1 MRQNTN
7 RKYAMKPSDVRLNVR
22 LTGRDAADFQ
32 NLLKR
37 SGNSVSDVMRDALR
51 EYRSHRIAR
60 KPDPVQLL
68 AGFVG
73 AGEGPKD
80 LSLHYKQYLSEGL
93 AHKLRDGGQP
103 TS

>member
-1 MRQNTN
+1 ME
-7 RKYAMKPSDVRLNVR
+7 PSDVRLNVR
-22 LTGRDAADFQ
+22 LTGRDAVDFQ
-32 NLLKR
+32 RLLKR

-73 AGEGPKD
+73 VGEAPED
-80 LSLHYKQYLSEGL
+80 LSRNYKRYLTEGL
-93 AHKLRDGGQP
+93 VHKLRDGGQP